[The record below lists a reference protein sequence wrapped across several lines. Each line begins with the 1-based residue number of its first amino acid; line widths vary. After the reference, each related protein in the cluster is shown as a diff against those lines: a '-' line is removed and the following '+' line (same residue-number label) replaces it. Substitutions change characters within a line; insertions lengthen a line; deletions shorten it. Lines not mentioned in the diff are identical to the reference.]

1 MRTVVVGVDGS
12 EPSLRALRFA
22 ASLVADLPHAQ
33 LIVGHARY
41 LPALWAPEHVAEDE
55 FADLLDAQEKLVN
68 EQVQLELEPRVE
80 RWSIERQEGETSQ
93 VLCDLAR
100 EADADLIVVGWRG
113 WSTVHELLLGSVSNR
128 LVHHAEVPVLL
139 VR

>member
-12 EPSLRALRFA
+12 EPSLRALHFA
-22 ASLVADLPHAQ
+22 ASLVADLPEAR
-33 LIVGHARY
+33 LVVGHARY

-55 FADLLDAQEKLVN
+55 FADLLDAQAKYVGER
-68 EQVQLELEPRVE
+68 VQQELEGRID
-80 RWSIERQEGETSQ
+80 RWSIEQREAEPSH
-93 VLCDLAR
+93 LLRDLAR
-100 EADADLIVVGWRG
+100 EADADLIVVGRRG
-113 WSTVHELLLGSVSNR
+113 WSTVEELLLGSVSNR